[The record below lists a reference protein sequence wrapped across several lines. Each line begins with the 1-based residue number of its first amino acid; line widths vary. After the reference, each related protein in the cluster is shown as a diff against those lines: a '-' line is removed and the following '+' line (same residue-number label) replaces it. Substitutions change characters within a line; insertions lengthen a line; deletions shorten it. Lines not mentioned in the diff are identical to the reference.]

1 MESASYT
8 AVDTATVVGGAS
20 FPALSF
26 VSRAK
31 TALHSAAA
39 RAEKVL
45 TEIKADLK
53 NDRDADGQG
62 KKDFRKMEDQES
74 AVNDGFSKPREEIPE
89 ACSAAEHYV
98 NNFCNKLTIP
108 PASVLKQ
115 LAAAYE
121 TGKNFICSKNLLN
134 LVEDPLPAKEKSGL
148 SFSSVKSLVLRE
160 KDDKSFSNFYDD
172 DELHF
177 KMQLLFDSEET
188 YTHMNYGSGLT
199 SLPITFMPK
208 DIRGAPPDSFTVKL
222 SEVIG
227 GFKSIQKMASFWGCV
242 VIKLRK
248 LWSEGLPVPRMPLD
262 ANPDLD
268 SCLLHQQLQVINCC
282 ISRKVRRNAAIELLD
297 SVIKEASSDNN
308 DLVDSPKYSNCMR
321 YARLISGE
329 YVLRLG
335 VDHLS
340 ENLTMLE
347 TGEPICSPVTQE
359 GPILTE
365 ELIKET
371 EELVLR
377 TGSFGVGCSQ
387 LLSDMQAF
395 KAANP
400 GCALEDF
407 IRWHSPP
414 DWTEIDSISEAN
426 VSVDGEGSSRRGR
439 LSKRM
444 LKEGNLW
451 QELWKSAKA
460 LPAVQQTPV
469 FDEDLAVESIFTTLE
484 DIRPSELFGQLF
496 MSMLCSAFTIAE
508 ASISPDSNVSKIFF
522 DCKDW
527 VITTCQN
534 GISSDNIGDIC
545 KVYETVETIV
555 NHPEEAI
562 TIMDQAEETVNEEPK
577 NRFKRINLNFMKKE
591 RNLLRKK
598 PSKEEKNSDEKQMH
612 VFSQLFDKKSLFSK
626 KQTKL
631 KRASNSEPTLE
642 VNDWTIV

>member
-177 KMQLLFDSEET
+177 KMQLLFD
-188 YTHMNYGSGLT
+188 
-199 SLPITFMPK
+199 
-208 DIRGAPPDSFTVKL
+208 

>member
-62 KKDFRKMEDQES
+62 KKDFKKMEDQES
-74 AVNDGFSKPREEIPE
+74 AGNVGFSKPREEIPE

-160 KDDKSFSNFYDD
+160 KDDKSFSDFSDD

-177 KMQLLFDSEET
+177 KMQFLFDSEET
-188 YTHMNYGSGLT
+188 YAHLNYGSGLT
-199 SLPITFMPK
+199 SLPIAFMPK

-242 VIKLRK
+242 VIELRK

-262 ANPDLD
+262 TNPDLD
-268 SCLLHQQLQVINCC
+268 SCLLHQQLQ
-282 ISRKVRRNAAIELLD
+282 
-297 SVIKEASSDNN
+297 EASSVNN
-308 DLVDSPKYSNCMR
+308 DLVDSSKYSNCVR

-414 DWTEIDSISEAN
+414 DWTEIDSYSEAN

-460 LPAVQQTPV
+460 LPAVRQTPV

-508 ASISPDSNVSKIFF
+508 ASISPDSNLSKIFYE
-522 DCKDW
+522 CKDW

-534 GISSDNIGDIC
+534 GISSDNIGDLC

-562 TIMDQAEETVNEEPK
+562 TIMDQTEETVNEEPK
-577 NRFKRINLNFMKKE
+577 NRFKRINLNFMKKD

-598 PSKEEKNSDEKQMH
+598 PSKEEKKSDEKQMH

-626 KQTKL
+626 KQPKL